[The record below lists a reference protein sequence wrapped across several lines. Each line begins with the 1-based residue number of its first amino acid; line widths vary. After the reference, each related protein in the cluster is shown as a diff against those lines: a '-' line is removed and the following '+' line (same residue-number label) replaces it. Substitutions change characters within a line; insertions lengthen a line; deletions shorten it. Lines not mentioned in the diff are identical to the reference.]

1 MQEPSD
7 RDDLSGIVHNKPPF
21 DRVSK
26 GAGDQF
32 RLVLFRS
39 VVHRE
44 AVLDTPTKVRHLFFS
59 NFVDSSFSY
68 RPTETLTQRRRKE
81 WRIHFLELSALR
93 FMTIPRSISSTTIG
107 AFAAFCFFSGSRAD
121 FLTSRTRKV
130 RGLFQYGLLHD
141 AQNTGSLGNLGCHA
155 WPQRLQVSVG
165 NTTVISIVFLT
176 LTAR

>member
-1 MQEPSD
+1 MD
-7 RDDLSGIVHNKPPF
+7 FLN
-21 DRVSK
+21 RVVS
-26 GAGDQF
+26 QHL
-32 RLVLFRS
+32 RH
-39 VVHRE
+39 HRGGS
-44 AVLDTPTKVRHLFFS
+44 H
-59 NFVDSSFSY
+59 
-68 RPTETLTQRRRKE
+68 
-81 WRIHFLELSALR
+81 
-93 FMTIPRSISSTTIG
+93 
-107 AFAAFCFFSGSRAD
+107 FAAFCFFSGSRAD